1 MPAGAASTTLAWF
14 ASASLPPRPSTVALE
29 GRDPASRAP
38 DPGEVVEDRHAVAAI
53 TQALG
58 QLPPSLREPLV
69 ASMQGHPLRVIAED
83 LGYSESTAHRRI
95 KEAREHIRDDI
106 ASHADDRP
114 WVSFDTGTDPV
125 LERAQRLSEKA
136 SPPSPNLEPSRGLAR

>member
-14 ASASLPPRPSTVALE
+14 ASASLPPDPARWPSK

-58 QLPPSLREPLV
+58 QLPTSLREPLM
-69 ASMQGHPLRVIAED
+69 ASMQGHPLREIAED

-95 KEAREHIRDDI
+95 KEAREHIRDDL
-106 ASHADDRP
+106 ASNVDDRLWMP
-114 WVSFDTGTDPV
+114 FDKGTDPV
-125 LERAQRLSEKA
+125 LERAQRLFEQA
-136 SPPSPNLEPSRGLAR
+136 FAPSPDLGPNCGPAR